1 MALIDRV
8 NGMNKVGV
16 AYILWLGGLFGV
28 SGLHRLYNG
37 EKVTGVLWLGTFGLF
52 GFGQLLDLILIPN
65 MVKVH
70 NARLAEKYQPL
81 LDSNPTALKIEQVA
95 LKPTKFLGEKSP
107 KLFDSAPSMFQ
118 QKATIALLKAAESQ
132 GGKLSV
138 TQGVMATGL
147 SFQQVEALL
156 TGMLKSGYVE
166 LTNDPET
173 GIVLYEFRE
182 L

>member
-1 MALIDRV
+1 
-8 NGMNKVGV
+8 MNKVGV

-37 EKVTGVLWLGTFGLF
+37 EKATGLLWLGTFGLF
-52 GFGQLLDLILIPN
+52 GFGQLLDLILIPK
-65 MVKVH
+65 MVEVH

-81 LDSNPTALKIEQVA
+81 LDSNPIALKIEQVTF
-95 LKPTKFLGEKSP
+95 KPAKFTGVKSP
-107 KLFDSAPSMFQ
+107 KLFDSMLTQ
-118 QKATIALLKAAESQ
+118 QQATISLLKAAESN

-147 SFQQVEALL
+147 SFQQVEILL

-173 GIVLYEFRE
+173 GIVLYEFKE

>member
-1 MALIDRV
+1 
-8 NGMNKVGV
+8 MNKVGV
-16 AYILWLGGLFGV
+16 AYVLWLGGLFGV

-37 EKVTGVLWLGTFGLF
+37 EKATGLLWLGTFGLF
-52 GFGQLLDLILIPN
+52 GFGQLLDLILIPK
-65 MVKVH
+65 MVEVH

-81 LDSNPTALKIEQVA
+81 LDQNPTALKIEQVTPLPKLA
-95 LKPTKFLGEKSP
+95 GLRSP
-107 KLFDSAPSMFQ
+107 KLFDVPPAISQ
-118 QKATIALLKAAESQ
+118 QQATIELLKAAESR

-156 TGMLKSGYVE
+156 NQMLKSGYVE
-166 LTNDPET
+166 ISNDPET
-173 GIVLYEFRE
+173 GIVVYDFKE

>member
-1 MALIDRV
+1 MTIIDRV

-37 EKVTGVLWLGTFGLF
+37 EKMTGVLWLGTFGLF
-52 GFGQLLDLILIPN
+52 GFGQLLDLILIPR
-65 MVKVH
+65 MVEVH
-70 NARLAEKYQPL
+70 NARLAEKYI
-81 LDSNPTALKIEQVA
+81 LDSNPTVLKIEQVT
-95 LKPTKFLGEKSP
+95 LKPTKFLGARSP
-107 KLFDSAPSMFQ
+107 TLFEVVPSVIQ
-118 QKATIALLKAAESQ
+118 QKATIALLKAADSN

-156 TGMLKSGYVE
+156 TEMLKSGYVE
-166 LTNDPET
+166 LANDPET